1 MKEAKELQKGWLKP
15 ATAFGLSFFF
25 LIITAALGTF
35 LRYIF
40 VSPVSWANYKHFL
53 HAHSHLAF
61 LGWVYNALFA
71 LILCYFIP
79 RHKQKGLMW
88 LFWITQIATVGML
101 AFFPIQGYARESI
114 VFSTLH
120 IFFSWAFAW
129 MVWKRMQSSSQIAGR
144 YLKLGLFFMVI
155 SSLGPFAMGPI
166 MVNGLGGSNWYYM
179 AIYYYLHFQ
188 YNGWFIFAL
197 LAMLYQYL
205 ESIGL
210 PISKTA
216 AARAFILFALGCI
229 FSLSLSILWAEQQ
242 GWLYGLAALA
252 GVMQLAGLFYLYRSV
267 IPAKA
272 GGWSGLKPLVK
283 QLLIF
288 AALAFLAKNVL
299 QLFAAVPAL
308 ADMAFSNRN
317 FIIAFLHL
325 IFLGVVTPVL
335 LAEGFHRRWLY
346 ASTASSVLIYLFL
359 IAFIGSQLLLTTLYF
374 PPLTAWV
381 APWYVKGLFILSGM
395 MFLMLTGVGI
405 TTLYSRR

>member
-1 MKEAKELQKGWLKP
+1 MSEAKELQKWWLKP
-15 ATAFGLSFFF
+15 ATAFGLSFLF

-35 LRYIF
+35 LRYFF
-40 VSPVSWANYKHFL
+40 VGAVPWANYKNFL

-79 RHKQKGLMW
+79 RARQRGLFL
-88 LFWITQIATVGML
+88 LFWLTQLATIGML
-101 AFFPIQGYARESI
+101 IFFPIQGYARESI
-114 VFSTLH
+114 IFSTLH

-129 MVWKRMQSSSQIAGR
+129 MAWKRIQTTSPIAGR

-155 SSLGPFAMGPI
+155 SSFGPFALGPL

-197 LAMLYQYL
+197 LAIVYQYL
-205 ESIGL
+205 EASGLSI
-210 PISKTA
+210 SRTA
-216 AARAFILFALGCI
+216 ASRAFILFFLGCV

-252 GVMQLAGLFYLYRSV
+252 GVLQLAGLYYLYQSV
-267 IPAKA
+267 TPAHPHA
-272 GGWSGLKPLVK
+272 WHGFKPLVK
-283 QLLIF
+283 HLLLF
-288 AALAFLAKNVL
+288 AGLAFGAKNVL
-299 QLFAAVPAL
+299 QLFAALPL
-308 ADMAFSNRN
+308 IADMAFSNRN

-335 LAEGFHRRWLY
+335 LAEGFHRHWLGTFK
-346 ASTASSVLIYLFL
+346 ATRIATYLFL
-359 IAFIGSQLLLTTLYF
+359 LAFVGSQLVLTCLYF
-374 PPLTAWV
+374 PPLTALL
-381 APWYVKGLFILSGM
+381 APWYAKDLFYLSGL
-395 MFLMLTGVGI
+395 MFIALLSIGMVSR
-405 TTLYSRR
+405 YSKR